1 MTSKLEVSVKGL
13 FQKTAVSKQK
23 ILVIVGPTASG
34 KSDLAIKL
42 AKRFHGEVISADS
55 RQVYK
60 GLDIGSGKLSKKEM
74 KGIPHHLIDVVSPKK
89 TFSVSDFQKLANK
102 KIEEI
107 IKRDKL
113 PIICGGTGFYI
124 QSIVDGIILPE
135 VKPNLKLRKELEKL
149 GVNQLFEKLKVLDP
163 VRAKNIDAQNP
174 RRLMR
179 AIEIATALGKVPKL
193 MGTEDSPW
201 GILKGSPRY
210 HFLQIGIKV
219 PDEILRKKINKRL
232 AQWFKQGLVEEV
244 KKLRKQKISFK
255 RIKEFGLEYFYVAE
269 FLEGKID
276 KKEMIEKSQTAIYQY
291 AKRQMTWFKRD
302 KRITWIEAGPR
313 GVEPRSTVLE
323 TVILPLNY
331 EPLG

>member
-1 MTSKLEVSVKGL
+1 MNLVKSAIKNEV
-13 FQKTAVSKQK
+13 
-23 ILVIVGPTASG
+23 LVIVGPTASG

-42 AKRFHGEVISADS
+42 AKHFGGEIISADS
-55 RQVYK
+55 RQVYRE
-60 GLDIGSGKLSKKEM
+60 LNVGSGKLNVKER
-74 KGIPHHLIDVVSPKK
+74 KGIPHYLIDVVGARQKFDVAK
-89 TFSVSDFQKLANK
+89 FQKLANK

-124 QSIVDGIILPE
+124 QSIVDGMVLPK

-149 GVNQLFEKLKVLDP
+149 SVEELFKKLQALDS
-163 VRAKNIDAQNP
+163 VRAKKIDANNP
-174 RRLMR
+174 RRLIR

-193 MGTEDSPW
+193 INRTRTGTENSPW
-201 GILKGSPRY
+201 GIFKGSSWY
-210 HFLQIGIKV
+210 QFSLQFIQIGLKV
-219 PDEILRKKINKRL
+219 PDEILREKINQRL
-232 AQWFKQGLVEEV
+232 ARWFKQGLINEV
-244 KKLRKQKISFK
+244 KKLRQQKISFK

-269 FLEGKID
+269 FLEGKIS
-276 KKEMIEKSQTAIYQY
+276 KPEMIEKSQTAIYQY

-302 KRITWIEAGPR
+302 KRINWIEAGPR

-331 EPLG
+331 EPSRI